1 MQHFF
6 GTLDFSRME
15 AFLDEG
21 KAHHLLHVKRAEVGE
36 EIEVVDGGKSAIC
49 RVESLFPLRISIE
62 KLIQEGRE
70 PSIEMALAFGLLKGD
85 HNELIVLKGTE
96 LGVSRFVPFLSERT
110 VVFPKQKED
119 GKLLRLRKKSEEGA
133 EQCRRLIVPE
143 VDGYSRFADVL
154 NIEADRK
161 LFAYEEESLTGK
173 SLFSLLPTIA
183 PGSSVLVLIG
193 PEGGFSEKEASLAL
207 EKGFEPVSLGK
218 RILRAETAAIYAAS
232 LLCSVGE

>member
-15 AFLDEG
+15 AFLDPG

-36 EIEVVDGGKSAIC
+36 SIEVVDGMKAALC
-49 RVESLFPLRISIE
+49 RVESLSPLRLSIE
-62 KLIQEGRE
+62 KAMGDSRE
-70 PSIEMALAFGLLKGD
+70 PSIDLTLAFGVLKGD

-96 LGVSRFVPFLSERT
+96 LGVGCFVPFLSERT
-110 VVFPKQKED
+110 VVSPKGKED
-119 GKLLRLRKKSEEGA
+119 AKLLRLRKKAEEGA

-143 VDGYSRFADVL
+143 VDAYSRFIDVL
-154 NIEADRK
+154 DIPADRK
-161 LFAYEEESLTGK
+161 LFAYEEESLSGK
-173 SLFSLLPTIA
+173 SLFSLLPSIE

-193 PEGGFSEKEASLAL
+193 PEGGFSPNEAKLAL
-207 EKGFEPVSLGK
+207 DKGFEPVGLGK